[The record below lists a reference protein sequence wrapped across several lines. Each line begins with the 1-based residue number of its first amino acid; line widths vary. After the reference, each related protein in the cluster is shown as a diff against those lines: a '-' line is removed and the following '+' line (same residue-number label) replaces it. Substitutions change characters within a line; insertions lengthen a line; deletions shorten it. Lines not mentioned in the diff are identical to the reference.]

1 MSELISKI
9 WNFFESDKVSVSR
22 KITIPILFFL
32 AVWVIDDMGGF
43 SYQFTNSQK
52 LDYLVK
58 IEKTKEQF
66 QKDTVV
72 CNVLDKMKFD
82 LIHRK
87 TVFEQFI
94 DLFDNQDIFKSEL
107 SPTINKD
114 HIPILKVQRNQFLHT
129 VSSSLFW
136 IIWLFILLIML
147 LVLPFTL
154 KKDKLGAIFG
164 MIIGIGI
171 MALLIWITQ
180 WLFGLIPII
189 LNRPWINYT
198 IQFIINLIPI
208 SLLTYGS
215 IKQKS
220 VI

>member
-9 WNFFESDKVSVSR
+9 WNFFESDKVSISR

-32 AVWVIDDMGGF
+32 AAWVIDDMGGF

-72 CNVLDKMKFD
+72 CSLLDKMKFD

-94 DLFDNQDIFKSEL
+94 
-107 SPTINKD
+107 
-114 HIPILKVQRNQFLHT
+114 
-129 VSSSLFW
+129 
-136 IIWLFILLIML
+136 
-147 LVLPFTL
+147 
-154 KKDKLGAIFG
+154 
-164 MIIGIGI
+164 
-171 MALLIWITQ
+171 
-180 WLFGLIPII
+180 
-189 LNRPWINYT
+189 PWINYT
-198 IQFIINLIPI
+198 IQIYYKSYTYVLVNVWKYKTKI
-208 SLLTYGS
+208 SN
-215 IKQKS
+215 IKSFYS
-220 VI
+220 VITPVVTLSFCLKTNISPIVSYR

>member
-9 WNFFESDKVSVSR
+9 WNFFESDKVSISR

-32 AVWVIDDMGGF
+32 AAWVIDDMGGF

-72 CNVLDKMKFD
+72 CSLLDKMKFD

-94 DLFDNQDIFKSEL
+94 
-107 SPTINKD
+107 
-114 HIPILKVQRNQFLHT
+114 
-129 VSSSLFW
+129 
-136 IIWLFILLIML
+136 
-147 LVLPFTL
+147 
-154 KKDKLGAIFG
+154 
-164 MIIGIGI
+164 
-171 MALLIWITQ
+171 
-180 WLFGLIPII
+180 
-189 LNRPWINYT
+189 PWINYT
-198 IQFIINLIPI
+198 IQFIINLIPM

>member
-1 MSELISKI
+1 
-9 WNFFESDKVSVSR
+9 
-22 KITIPILFFL
+22 
-32 AVWVIDDMGGF
+32 MGGF

-72 CNVLDKMKFD
+72 CSLLDKMKFD

-94 DLFDNQDIFKSEL
+94 
-107 SPTINKD
+107 
-114 HIPILKVQRNQFLHT
+114 
-129 VSSSLFW
+129 
-136 IIWLFILLIML
+136 
-147 LVLPFTL
+147 
-154 KKDKLGAIFG
+154 
-164 MIIGIGI
+164 
-171 MALLIWITQ
+171 
-180 WLFGLIPII
+180 
-189 LNRPWINYT
+189 PWINYT
-198 IQFIINLIPI
+198 IQFIINLIPM